1 MNSRPTMLYTHATII
16 TVDPARRI
24 IEDGAIYVRGNIIA
38 DLDATSILRR
48 RYPLEREYD
57 LSGHIVV
64 PGLISTHTHT
74 IQSLLRGTADN
85 QALESWLEDVIRPLQ
100 RSMTAEEAS
109 VGVQLSVVEM
119 LKSGT
124 TCFLESMFLEHHDFN
139 ELCVVVRDS
148 GIRGCLGQTVPLPTS
163 AENATERSI
172 TNVVHSWKN
181 WNGAANDRIRIWFGA
196 LTPGLAADD
205 RFKEMTA
212 VARSHGIP
220 ITIHCA
226 ETQHQY
232 NSFVSLGHTPVSWAE
247 SVGLLAPST
256 VLVHMVHL
264 DQSDDIPKLAASG
277 AHIAHCPTSNAKLAS
292 GIARVPELVAAG
304 VNVSIGADGA
314 PCQNTCDL
322 LQELKL
328 AAIIQRSISHNPRLF
343 RAETILEMG
352 TINGARALGLAD
364 QIGSL
369 EVGKKADLIAIDIRK
384 PHLQPCNNPVSNVVY
399 SATGR
404 DVSVVVVDGQLI
416 VDRGKVL
423 TMDEEAIIEAAK
435 QKSYNIIQRAGLTD
449 QIRSIWP
456 VHQSR

>member
-1 MNSRPTMLYTHATII
+1 
-16 TVDPARRI
+16 
-24 IEDGAIYVRGNIIA
+24 
-38 DLDATSILRR
+38 
-48 RYPLEREYD
+48 
-57 LSGHIVV
+57 
-64 PGLISTHTHT
+64 
-74 IQSLLRGTADN
+74 
-85 QALESWLEDVIRPLQ
+85 
-100 RSMTAEEAS
+100 
-109 VGVQLSVVEM
+109 
-119 LKSGT
+119 
-124 TCFLESMFLEHHDFN
+124 
-139 ELCVVVRDS
+139 
-148 GIRGCLGQTVPLPTS
+148 
-163 AENATERSI
+163 
-172 TNVVHSWKN
+172 
-181 WNGAANDRIRIWFGA
+181 
-196 LTPGLAADD
+196 
-205 RFKEMTA
+205 
-212 VARSHGIP
+212 
-220 ITIHCA
+220 
-226 ETQHQY
+226 
-232 NSFVSLGHTPVSWAE
+232 
-247 SVGLLAPST
+247 
-256 VLVHMVHL
+256 MVHL

-304 VNVSIGADGA
+304 GNVSIGADGA